1 MRRHFAIFA
10 ILVIAFDGDGAD
22 SFSPL
27 AITTHRNS
35 RRKARATALPMAGAG
50 MGMGGMTAKSK
61 KKGKKKKSKAG
72 GGMGGSPKSSS
83 STPYDASAS
92 LLRNE
97 RIYDEICK
105 EAYKELD
112 SEYDDYDSITT
123 EYTVTARSAAAASIA
138 DWIPVAQIVVVRP
151 LDAGSGGSDG
161 DSQHLESIRAAVS
174 EFCREAYHAA
184 VIAAPVFNTVP
195 RNEVQYG
202 VEPLD
207 SFHRYVYDDVIEGK
221 SSTGSSG
228 AKGDAIMTKPEARTL
243 LELDEDSTDAGEIKR
258 AYRKRT
264 FALHP
269 DRFVGVDRTEA
280 EQNQTSEEFA
290 KVKIAYEVLS
300 SGVRGTTENGV
311 SSGKSWYESL
321 GGRARMDFAGPID
334 LLPIS
339 KAKKTI
345 EGLGCR
351 TAIVGLSPDVSM
363 AFVARNQAASV
374 GK

>member
-83 STPYDASAS
+83 STPYDSCAS

-123 EYTVTARSAAAASIA
+123 EYTVTARSAAA
-138 DWIPVAQIVVVRP
+138 
-151 LDAGSGGSDG
+151 
-161 DSQHLESIRAAVS
+161 
-174 EFCREAYHAA
+174 
-184 VIAAPVFNTVP
+184 
-195 RNEVQYG
+195 
-202 VEPLD
+202 
-207 SFHRYVYDDVIEGK
+207 
-221 SSTGSSG
+221 
-228 AKGDAIMTKPEARTL
+228 
-243 LELDEDSTDAGEIKR
+243 
-258 AYRKRT
+258 
-264 FALHP
+264 
-269 DRFVGVDRTEA
+269 
-280 EQNQTSEEFA
+280 TS
-290 KVKIAYEVLS
+290 
-300 SGVRGTTENGV
+300 
-311 SSGKSWYESL
+311 
-321 GGRARMDFAGPID
+321 
-334 LLPIS
+334 
-339 KAKKTI
+339 
-345 EGLGCR
+345 
-351 TAIVGLSPDVSM
+351 
-363 AFVARNQAASV
+363 
-374 GK
+374 